1 MNLCEC
7 RWSGVHGFGRRR
19 HRHRGRERRRSRVT
33 AHGLVVELGT
43 LNVRRATEDDRET
56 LSALWDEWVE
66 RESPVPVWVEGAR
79 EGTRAGIDT
88 AVSSG
93 SAVIAEER
101 GEVLGFACGVMRG
114 VRIGD
119 LTELYVRPTA
129 RRRGIA
135 RELVRAVVAAL
146 SARGAAFVTGGV
158 APDNAAARSFYE
170 NAGFRPVELRLF
182 ADVETLERRLAGP
195 RGSSRR
201 SAP

>member
-1 MNLCEC
+1 MRADRQRACAPGAIEL
-7 RWSGVHGFGRRR
+7 
-19 HRHRGRERRRSRVT
+19 SRVT
-33 AHGLVVELGT
+33 AHSLVVELGT

-56 LSALWDEWVE
+56 LYALWDEWVE
-66 RESPVPVWVEGAR
+66 RESPVPSWVEGAG

-93 SAVIAEER
+93 SAVIAEEH

-114 VRIGD
+114 LRIGE
-119 LTELYVRPTA
+119 LTELYVRPKA

-135 RELVRAVVAAL
+135 RELVRAMVAAL

-170 NAGFRPVELRLF
+170 NAGFRPVELRLV

-195 RGSSRR
+195 RRSSQR